1 MDNTSESFN
10 TSIGKKMRNRRL
22 ELKLT
27 QTNVANE
34 LGVTFQQVQ
43 KYEKGK
49 NGLSAKRLFDLCG
62 VLKVSIVYFTD
73 VPLLPNYTT
82 TSSTNVITTSSN
94 NSLEPLILTKEMEI
108 KC

>member
-73 VPLLPNYTT
+73 VPLLPNYT
-82 TSSTNVITTSSN
+82 ST
-94 NSLEPLILTKEMEI
+94 EPLVLTKEMEI
-108 KC
+108 EC